1 MLKILAILI
10 TLTSVAN
17 AGAACDKLAADVQT
31 CNNLDINR
39 VVSCIRQIEKDNNCR
54 LLEGKNAEATA
65 VAPAFDAYIQK
76 RIEIHKQL
84 YGN

>member
-39 VVSCIRQIEKDNNCR
+39 VVSCIRQIEKNSNCL
-54 LLEGKNAEATA
+54 LLEGKDANRNA

-76 RIEIHKQL
+76 RIDLHKQI